1 MMKSLRCLGAVLLI
15 ALCLVGPAM
24 AKDAPETILKR
35 LPQTLAGCER
45 GEARDYGDPRLG
57 WSMAYN
63 LGGVVITVYAYDQGH
78 AEVADGIADQTIRDC
93 FTMARKDIQ
102 IAAAKGIYSD
112 VEDRSEGKETYDGF
126 EMLYAR
132 YRLTFAQGRV
142 AGTRAASEIHIFG
155 ARDQIIKIRVTAAL
169 NEEERL
175 VRVMGEFLPALAKA
189 IRNP

>member
-1 MMKSLRCLGAVLLI
+1 MTKSLRYLVALL
-15 ALCLVGPAM
+15 LVVCFVCQAM

-57 WSMAYN
+57 WSIAYN
-63 LGGVVITVYAYDQGH
+63 SGGVVITVYAYDQGH
-78 AEVADGIADQTIRDC
+78 AHVADGITDQTIRDC

-112 VEDRSEGKETYDGF
+112 VEDRTEGQETHDGV

-132 YRLTFAQGRV
+132 YRLTFAQGKV
-142 AGTRAASEIHIFG
+142 AGVRAASEIHIFG

-169 NEEERL
+169 REEERL
-175 VRVMGEFLPALAKA
+175 ANVMGEFLPALVKA
-189 IRNP
+189 IQNP